1 MDRLIVKDIE
11 FIGHCGV
18 TEEERSVGQRIS
30 ADIEVT
36 VDISKAVISDRLQDS
51 VDYVDM
57 CNRVVS
63 IGSKE
68 KCNLLETL
76 AGRIAKEILDSYNV
90 AEVLIRLRKCSVRVD
105 AIKGY
110 FEVEVTRK
118 RSPGK
123 GRQET
128 VEG

>member
-51 VDYVDM
+51 VDYVDI
-57 CNRVVS
+57 CNKVIS

-76 AGRIAKEILDSYNV
+76 AERIAKEIVDRYNV
-90 AEVLIRLRKCSVRVD
+90 SEVLIRLRKCSVRVD

-118 RSPGK
+118 RSK
-123 GRQET
+123 D
-128 VEG
+128 